1 MSLYSALRTQAHE
14 ATPQQTWGT
23 LSALFSVGLTV
34 ALGFVA
40 TDGNAVAAILA
51 ILAVVGQFASAWLFS
66 NHRKADPAH
75 ARTIVRQ
82 IMAIVDRLASTV
94 QLIETVQERREPAA
108 TTAEIRSTLTRVNV
122 LVSTVAEDGVR
133 VVESWGDFD
142 PATLRQLGWIS
153 GSDENGN
160 PENEGRNDE

>member
-1 MSLYSALRTQAHE
+1 
-14 ATPQQTWGT
+14 
-23 LSALFSVGLTV
+23 
-34 ALGFVA
+34 
-40 TDGNAVAAILA
+40 
-51 ILAVVGQFASAWLFS
+51 
-66 NHRKADPAH
+66 
-75 ARTIVRQ
+75 
-82 IMAIVDRLASTV
+82 MAIVDRLASTV